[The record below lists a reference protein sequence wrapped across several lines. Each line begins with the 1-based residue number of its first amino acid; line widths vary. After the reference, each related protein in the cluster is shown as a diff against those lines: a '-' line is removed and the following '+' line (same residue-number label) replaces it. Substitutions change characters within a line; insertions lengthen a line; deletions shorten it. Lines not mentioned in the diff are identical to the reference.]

1 MACKDKRRLQVQELL
16 LNGFTQERISEK
28 LNISVSTVARTV
40 KKIREGST
48 QWLTNLAEKDIA
60 HIVRESLQGL
70 QQDLMRL
77 HDMLEDPVVTKDIK
91 LQLQIRK
98 EITAVRAEYLKQ
110 LTNMPMAWSL
120 ENFTKKY
127 APEPMEQPT
136 MKGLGGISGVKS
148 K

>member
-1 MACKDKRRLQVQELL
+1 MTCREQRRLQVQELL

-28 LNISVSTVARTV
+28 LNISISTVARTV
-40 KKIREGST
+40 KKIREGSA

-60 HIVRESLQGL
+60 HIVRESLEGL
-70 QQDLMRL
+70 KLDLMKL
-77 HDMLEDPVVTKDIK
+77 NDMLEDPAVKNDIK

-98 EITAVRAEYLKQ
+98 EITAVRSEYLKQ
-110 LTNMPMAWSL
+110 ITNVPMAWAL

-127 APEPMEQPT
+127 APEPMPQPT
-136 MKGLGGISGVKS
+136 MKGLGGISGLKS

>member
-1 MACKDKRRLQVQELL
+1 MHGREQRRLQIQELL

-28 LNISVSTVARTV
+28 LNISISTVARTV
-40 KKIREGST
+40 KKIREGSA

-60 HIVRESLQGL
+60 HIVRETLEGL
-70 QQDLMRL
+70 KLDLMKL
-77 HDMLEDPVVTKDIK
+77 NDMLEDPSVKNDIR

-98 EITAVRAEYLKQ
+98 EITAVRSEYFKQ

-127 APEPMEQPT
+127 APEPMPQPT
-136 MKGLGGISGVKS
+136 LKSLGGISGLK
-148 K
+148 

>member
-1 MACKDKRRLQVQELL
+1 MNCREQRRLQVQELL
-16 LNGFTQERISEK
+16 LSGFTQERISEK
-28 LNISVSTVARTV
+28 LNISISTTARTV
-40 KKIREGST
+40 KKIREGSA

-60 HIVRESLQGL
+60 HIVRESLEGL
-70 QQDLMRL
+70 KLDLMKL
-77 HDMLEDPVVTKDIK
+77 NDMLEDPVVKNDIK

-98 EITAVRAEYLKQ
+98 EITAVRSEYLKQ

-127 APEPMEQPT
+127 VIESMPQPT
-136 MKGLGGISGVKS
+136 MTGLGGISGLKS

>member
-1 MACKDKRRLQVQELL
+1 MNGRDQRRLQVQELL

-28 LNISVSTVARTV
+28 LNISISTVARTV
-40 KKIREGST
+40 KKIREGSA

-60 HIVRESLQGL
+60 HIVRESLEGL
-70 QQDLMRL
+70 KLDLMKL
-77 HDMLEDPVVTKDIK
+77 NDMLEDSAVKNDIK

-98 EITAVRAEYLKQ
+98 EITAVRSEYLKQ

-120 ENFTKKY
+120 ENFTKKF
-127 APEPMEQPT
+127 ATESMPQPT
-136 MKGLGGISGVKS
+136 MTGLGGISGLKS

>member
-28 LNISVSTVARTV
+28 LNISLSTTARTV

-60 HIVRESLQGL
+60 HIVRETLEGL
-70 QQDLMRL
+70 KQDLMKL
-77 HDMLEDPVVTKDIK
+77 NDMLEDPAVKNDIK

-98 EITAVRAEYLKQ
+98 EITAVRSEYLKQ

-127 APEPMEQPT
+127 SPESMQQPT
-136 MKGLGGISGVKS
+136 LKGLGGISGVKS
-148 K
+148 R

>member
-1 MACKDKRRLQVQELL
+1 MNGREQRRLQVQDLL

-28 LNISVSTVARTV
+28 LNISISTTARTV
-40 KKIREGST
+40 KKIREGSA

-60 HIVRESLQGL
+60 HIVRETLEGL
-70 QQDLMRL
+70 KLDLMKL
-77 HDMLEDPVVTKDIK
+77 NDMLEDPVAKNDIK

-120 ENFTKKY
+120 EKFTKKY
-127 APEPMEQPT
+127 SPEPMQQPT
-136 MKGLGGISGVKS
+136 MNGLGGISGVKS

>member
-1 MACKDKRRLQVQELL
+1 MTCKDKRRLQVQELL

-28 LNISVSTVARTV
+28 LNISISTVVRTV
-40 KKIREGST
+40 KKIRKGSA

-60 HIVRESLQGL
+60 HIVRESLEGL
-70 QQDLMRL
+70 KLDLMKL
-77 HDMLEDPVVTKDIK
+77 NNMLDDPAVKNDIK

-127 APEPMEQPT
+127 APEPIPQPT
-136 MKGLGGISGVKS
+136 MKGLGGITGVKS
-148 K
+148 